1 VPTFPGANNGAPSW
15 SRDGQ
20 WIYFYSDHE
29 APPFQLWKVPFK
41 GGPPVRVTKDGG
53 VYATESD
60 DGRFL
65 YFSKNE
71 QPGIWSM
78 PLNGGKEIQVLDKPA
93 GYGWWFN
100 WTLTRDGIYFL
111 NDEPPHGK
119 IKFFDFATRKTVSIF
134 ALEEPV
140 DDWGGLAVSPDG
152 RSLLYNQLDSS
163 DAYITL
169 VKNFR

>member
-1 VPTFPGANNGAPSW
+1 
-15 SRDGQ
+15 
-20 WIYFYSDHE
+20 
-29 APPFQLWKVPFK
+29 
-41 GGPPVRVTKDGG
+41 VTKDDGI
-53 VYATESD
+53 YAAESD

-65 YFSKNE
+65 YFSKYE

-93 GYGWWFN
+93 GYGWFN

-152 RSLLYNQLDSS
+152 RSLLYNQVDFY
-163 DAYITL
+163 DNYITL